1 MDQEIL
7 KSYSRL
13 NDLNVS
19 RETFLDFENYIS
31 MIIEKNEKINI
42 ISQNTS
48 SKKSIIERHIIDSAQ
63 IIDFVDLN
71 CNTTSDLG
79 TGGGMPGLIV
89 AIVMKKIKND
99 MKVNLY
105 EKSYHKCVF
114 LREVSKKLNL
124 NTEIIQKD
132 IFSLKNI
139 ETGTIMS
146 RAFKPMPVILN
157 LVNENFRKYTNIIFF
172 MGSSGRKTLN
182 EALQE
187 WDLDY
192 EEKKSLTSNDSFILN
207 IKKIKKKVSWKLF
220 QL

>member
-7 KSYSRL
+7 NSYSRI
-13 NDLNVS
+13 NYLNVS

-31 MIIEKNEKINI
+31 MILEKNKKINI
-42 ISQNTS
+42 ISQKTA

-63 IIDFVDLN
+63 IIDIVDLN

-89 AIVMKKIKND
+89 AIIMKNLKKNMKI
-99 MKVNLY
+99 NLF

-114 LREVSKKLNL
+114 LREVSKKLKL

-132 IFSLKNI
+132 IFKVKNI

-146 RAFKPMPVILN
+146 RAFKPMPIILN
-157 LVNENFRKYTNIIFF
+157 LIRENFTKYKNVIFF
-172 MGSSGRKTLN
+172 MGNNGKKILN
-182 EALQE
+182 ETLKE

-192 EEKKSLTSNDSFILN
+192 DEKKSLTSDDSFILN
-207 IKKIKKKVSWKLF
+207 IKKIRKKVL
-220 QL
+220 